1 MFNSNCASIPLVAN
15 IDGGSGGNNGNN
27 GWGDMGAWW
36 IIVFVLFFAF
46 GGWSRGNWGG
56 DNGGNGATSAALT
69 RGDLCQDMNFSQLEG
84 SVRGIA
90 DGICSL
96 GYDQLA
102 QINAVNNNIN
112 TGFSNLNSTI
122 CQQQYDTARMLDA
135 MNVTNLQ
142 NANAAN
148 VVALQNANALQSQLA
163 ECCCNTREAIQAN
176 TTQGVMNTNAIQNQI
191 QQCCCANEKDLMQ
204 LNYNLA
210 TQNCATLQAIDKVGD
225 RIIDYLAA
233 DKAQALRDEN
243 QALRLAAS
251 QQAQNNYLVNQ
262 LRPCPVPAYI
272 TCNPYT
278 ASYGVGVANGYGYN
292 NGCNGGCG
300 CC

>member
-1 MFNSNCASIPLVAN
+1 MFNNNAMPFTMPVAPAGYGGN
-15 IDGGSGGNNGNN
+15 SGSMGGWNNDWIALAILALIFGDGWGFGGGGMGMFLPFLFMNGFGGFGNGGSNG
-27 GWGDMGAWW
+27 
-36 IIVFVLFFAF
+36 
-46 GGWSRGNWGG
+46 S
-56 DNGGNGATSAALT
+56 SAAAQGALT
-69 RGDLCQDMNFSQLEG
+69 REQACIDNNFQNLMRE
-84 SVRGIA
+84 A
-90 DGICSL
+90 ANTHD
-96 GYDQLA
+96 
-102 QINAVNNNIN
+102 AV
-112 TGFSNLNSTI
+112 TVGFANLNSTI
-122 CQQQYDTARMLDA
+122 CNQQYDTARMLND

-148 VVALQNANALQSQLA
+148 VVALQNANAIQTQLA

-191 QQCCCANEKDLMQ
+191 QQCCCSNEKDLMQ

-210 TQNCATLQAIDKVGD
+210 TQNCNTLQAIDKVGD

-251 QQAQNNYLVNQ
+251 QQVQNNYLVNQ

-278 ASYGVGVANGYGYN
+278 ASYGVGVANNGYGY
-292 NGCNGGCG
+292 NGGCG
-300 CC
+300 CGCA